1 MHRPRTRHDLGSSSC
16 VFLLT
21 VLHEKLGAAILRPAR
36 FAVLETDRPLLAVA
50 EDRDPSLGDALGHE
64 IIHRRLC
71 TSITERKV
79 VLCRSTLVT
88 GPSGCFRSAIAS
100 SSWSLS
106 GPVAGRH
113 TAAEGLHH
121 ESLQGRYEPRPL
133 GNQLID

>member
-21 VLHEKLGAAILRPAR
+21 MLHEKLGAPILRPAR

-71 TSITERKV
+71 TSVTEREAF
-79 VLCRSTLVT
+79 LAPLRGAILLRRDCITSRFRDDTSR
-88 GPSGCFRSAIAS
+88 GPSVIS
-100 SSWSLS
+100 SS
-106 GPVAGRH
+106 
-113 TAAEGLHH
+113 TE
-121 ESLQGRYEPRPL
+121 
-133 GNQLID
+133 